1 MLTHLKHVLGLALLC
16 FTLQAHADIQRLQT
30 LHELRSE
37 GYVAATY
44 ILLDNNLFER
54 VREPANREAYNAAMR
69 NMERLMLGM
78 GNPMDLRIP
87 YDEFLRLVRQ
97 LESQDGEEAHF
108 NLATVNQIMI
118 AHAAVDHAIAREYEK
133 NREGAPEKLL
143 ALHQQSLDT
152 NQILLL
158 YQNNMFSSVGVY
170 FVEPSEGL
178 FEAMNKRIVERG
190 DHLRALFPEQAQTF
204 NQIDKQYSF
213 IQPRLL
219 NYHSG
224 WVPAIATF
232 YLLRNTVTLNDLS
245 RLEATNAAS

>member
-16 FTLQAHADIQRLQT
+16 FTLLAQADIQRLQT

-69 NMERLMLGM
+69 NMEQLMHAM
-78 GNPMDLRIP
+78 GNPMELRIP

-108 NLATVNQIMI
+108 NLATVNQIMM

-133 NREGAPEKLL
+133 HREGAPEKLL

-178 FEAMNKRIVERG
+178 FEAMNNRIVERA
-190 DHLRALFPEQAQTF
+190 DHLRVLFPEQAQTF
-204 NQIDKQYSF
+204 NQLDKQYSF

-224 WVPAIATF
+224 WVPSIATF

-245 RLEATNAAS
+245 RQEATNAAS

>member
-1 MLTHLKHVLGLALLC
+1 MLTHLKHLLGLTLLC
-16 FTLQAHADIQRLQT
+16 LAAQAQADVQRLQT

-54 VREPANREAYNAAMR
+54 VREPANAEAYNGALR
-69 NMERLMLGM
+69 NMERLMQSM
-78 GNPMDLRIP
+78 GNPMELRQP

-97 LESQDGEEAHF
+97 LESQASEEAHY
-108 NLATVNQIMI
+108 NLATVNLIMV
-118 AHAAVDHAIAREYEK
+118 AHAAVDHAIARKYDEH
-133 NREGAPEKLL
+133 REGAPEKLL

-170 FVEPSEGL
+170 FVEPEENL
-178 FEAMNKRIVERG
+178 FATMNARIVERS
-190 DHLRALFPEQAQTF
+190 DHLRQLFPDQQ
-204 NQIDKQYSF
+204 QIFTQLEKQYDF

-219 NYHSG
+219 NYHTG
-224 WVPAIATF
+224 WVPTIATF
-232 YLLRNTVTLNDLS
+232 YLLRNSVTLNDLS
-245 RLEATNAAS
+245 RQEAGKAS